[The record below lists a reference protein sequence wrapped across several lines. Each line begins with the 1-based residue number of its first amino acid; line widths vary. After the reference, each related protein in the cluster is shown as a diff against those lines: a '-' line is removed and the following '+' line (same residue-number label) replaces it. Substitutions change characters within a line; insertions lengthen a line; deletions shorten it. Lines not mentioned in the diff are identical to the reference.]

1 MTMESTDILVL
12 NKKLKTKQK
21 KKIFIWRVKPRP
33 DRQKRPH
40 DSSAKTYPLF
50 QLLWESAVGYKTEK

>member
-1 MTMESTDILVL
+1 MTTESTDILVL
-12 NKKLKTKQK
+12 NKKLKKK